1 MSLTRREF
9 VASSVALATTATA
22 TTASVAYAA
31 LAEKVDVIVIGAGLS
46 GLETALTLEE
56 NGLRVRI
63 IEGRDRVGGRLYT
76 LFDLPGYPEAGGNS
90 IANAYG
96 RCIAAAARSGVEVVN
111 MAPRLYATRAASE
124 IFLGG
129 ERIDPRAWS
138 SHRRNPFAGDFRG
151 LLPSAWADAMFERHL
166 PFKDLENWYE
176 PKHAEHDISVHTF
189 LTRHGATNEMI
200 DLGFNTNIAY
210 GTTAYDASLLQQA
223 FADYWQKV
231 NRSAVA
237 AFSRTGVANI
247 SGAGAQGGSVAA
259 VAAPPGLLIGAFQGG
274 NRRLPMAM
282 ARRVRGDIVL
292 NRAVVAID
300 ATPGEVS
307 VTCADGSVHRAKAV
321 VCSMP
326 FSTLRN
332 VAINPLPDSAQHKAI
347 HTLGY
352 IPITQFHVV
361 PKRPFWESDGLSAG
375 MWTDG
380 PLGLVLPQ
388 RFGSRDDEITSL
400 TVWCRGLNGL
410 QMDRFGIEAGKERI
424 LAEFARLRPASKDQ
438 LEIAAVHSWTQDPM
452 AGGAWATFNP
462 GQITALRASMAKPHR
477 NLFFCG
483 EHTSVGSRGMEG
495 ALESAERVSL
505 EVLAT
510 V

>member
-1 MSLTRREF
+1 MSLNRREF
-9 VASSVALATTATA
+9 VASSVAVATTTA
-22 TTASVAYAA
+22 ASAASFAYAA
-31 LAEKVDVIVIGAGLS
+31 PEQSVDVIVIGAGLA

-76 LFDLPGYPEAGGNS
+76 LFDLPGSPEAGGNS

-96 RCIAAAARSGVEVVN
+96 RCIAAAARNGVEIVN
-111 MAPRLYATRAASE
+111 MAPRLFATRAASE
-124 IFLGG
+124 VFLGG
-129 ERIDPRAWS
+129 ERIDMRSWS
-138 SHRRNPFAGDFRG
+138 NHPRNPFTGDLRG
-151 LLPSAWADAMFERHL
+151 LSPSAWADAMFQRHL
-166 PFKDLENWYE
+166 PFKDLENWHD
-176 PKHAEHDISVHTF
+176 PKHAEHDISVHEF

-200 DLGFNTNIAY
+200 DLGFNINIAY

-231 NRSAVA
+231 NRGAIA
-237 AFSRTGVANI
+237 AFSRTGAANMAPAGTG
-247 SGAGAQGGSVAA
+247 GAPPATP
-259 VAAPPGLLIGAFQGG
+259 AAPPGLLIGAFKDG

-282 ARRVRGDIVL
+282 AGRLRGDVL
-292 NRAVVAID
+292 LNHAVVAID
-300 ATPGEVS
+300 ATPGKAS
-307 VTCADGSVHRAKAV
+307 VTCADGSVHKARAV

-332 VAINPLPDSAQHKAI
+332 VAITPLPDPAQHKAI

-361 PKRPFWESDGLSAG
+361 PKRPFWESDGMAPG

-388 RFGSRDDEITSL
+388 RFGTRDDEITSL

-410 QMDRFGIEAGKERI
+410 RMDRFGIEAGKALI
-424 LAEFARLRPASKDQ
+424 LGEFARLRPASKGQ
-438 LEIAAVHSWTQDPM
+438 LDVAAVHSWTNDSM
-452 AGGAWATFNP
+452 AGGAWAIFKP
-462 GQITALRASMAKPHR
+462 GQVTALRASMAKPHQH
-477 NLFFCG
+477 LFFCG

-505 EVLAT
+505 EVLT
-510 V
+510 SL